1 MAKSL
6 KALVK
11 MDDYATTAST
21 GGIVEQIIITDTV
34 LDEQTDLGVDQLGNK
49 VEKYDYVGDKT
60 EANGYKFIPCADEV
74 QVGWIYQDKTGE
86 LRDPNSQYKYI
97 NKVIASTGAS
107 SIPQKGLTGDKNG
120 R

>member
-1 MAKSL
+1 MAKTR
-6 KALVK
+6 KALIK

-86 LRDPNSQYKYI
+86 LRDPNS
-97 NKVIASTGAS
+97 
-107 SIPQKGLTGDKNG
+107 
-120 R
+120 